1 MKGGFLLLRLSLRR
15 VWPLLAATGLLLAGF
30 QLLRVLIAASVHNA
44 GEFAQI
50 AGLLPPFVRT
60 LLGPALTSVMSFSG
74 IVCGGYFDLGIVI
87 ALVVLNIALATVP
100 ASEIETGFADLVLAR
115 PLRRHWLVTR
125 TIALV
130 WLATALMLLMIQG
143 GTWAGLALFAP
154 PDAEAPSGRQTM
166 ALALNLGMLALC
178 WSGVALALGAAFRR
192 GVAGGATSLLAF
204 AALLI
209 DYAQQLWP
217 PLERLGWISPF
228 RYFRPFELVMGN
240 PLPWENLLILGAV
253 AVTGYIVAYLVISQR
268 DIAR

>member
-1 MKGGFLLLRLSLRR
+1 MRVGFRLWRLSLKR

-30 QLLRVLIAASVHNA
+30 QLLRVLIAASVHSA

-50 AGLLPPFVRT
+50 AELLPPFVRA
-60 LLGPALTSVMSFSG
+60 LLGPALASVMSFGG

-115 PLRRHWLVTR
+115 PLRRHWLITR

-130 WLATALMLLMIQG
+130 WFATVVMLLMIQG

-154 PDAEAPSGRQTM
+154 ADAAPPSGRQM
-166 ALALNLGMLALC
+166 LALALNLGMLALC
-178 WSGVALALGAAFRR
+178 WSGVALAFAAAFRR

-217 PLERLGWISPF
+217 PLERLGWVSPF

-240 PLPWENLLILGAV
+240 PLPVEHLLILWAV
-253 AVTGYIVAYLVISQR
+253 AMTGYILAYLVISQR

>member
-1 MKGGFLLLRLSLRR
+1 MRIGFLLWRLSLKR

-50 AGLLPPFVRT
+50 AELLPPFVRA

-100 ASEIETGFADLVLAR
+100 ASEIETGFADLILAR
-115 PLRRHWLVTR
+115 PLRRHWLITR

-130 WLATALMLLMIQG
+130 WFATVVMLLMIQA
-143 GTWAGLALFAP
+143 GTWTGLALFAP
-154 PDAEAPSGRQTM
+154 SDAAAPAGRQM
-166 ALALNLGMLALC
+166 LALALNLGMLALC
-178 WSGVALALGAAFRR
+178 WSGVALAFGAAFRR
-192 GVAGGATSLLAF
+192 GVAGGTTSLLAF

-217 PLERLGWISPF
+217 PLERLGWVSPF

-240 PLPWENLLILGAV
+240 PLPVEHLLILWAV
-253 AVTGYIVAYLVISQR
+253 AMTGYIVAYLVISQR